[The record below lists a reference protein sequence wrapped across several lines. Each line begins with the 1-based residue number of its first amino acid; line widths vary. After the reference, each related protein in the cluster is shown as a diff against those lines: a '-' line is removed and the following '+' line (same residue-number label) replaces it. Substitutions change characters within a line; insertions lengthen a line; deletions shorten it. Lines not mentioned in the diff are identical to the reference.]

1 MNERQC
7 TWVEEALKGAKR
19 PVSRAFDNGVTVF
32 IGISEEG
39 NRFFSF
45 QVADEGEGQSL
56 NKRLGGIYAFD
67 LRHATGKTT
76 YHVSCT
82 DVDLLDAFTPFAE
95 SVIAAA
101 TEIGDASSILG
112 LLESELLKWEQLF
125 MKLQSNMLSR
135 EIIRGVYGELFVLH
149 EVLKRKHDVNF
160 VKAWIGPQ
168 GANQDFIG
176 PRCAIEVK
184 TSRATQ
190 PKIRIANELQLDD
203 AALDGLFLCVVHV
216 DESVVGGENIET
228 LVQKIEQQLIGHQDV
243 YTHFLTQLNNCKLP
257 RTEVQR
263 YSDFRFK
270 VLSCK
275 MYEAKDDFPRIH
287 RGTLANEAIFEVSYS
302 LSLSSISGFE
312 VEFDQAI
319 NSWYE

>member
-1 MNERQC
+1 MNERIT
-7 TWVEEALKGAKR
+7 TWVEKALKGANR
-19 PVSRAFDNGVTVF
+19 QVSIAFDNGVTVF
-32 IGISEEG
+32 VGISEEG

-45 QVADEGEGQSL
+45 QVADEGEVNSL

-67 LRHATGKTT
+67 VRHAAGKTT

-101 TEIGDASSILG
+101 SEISDASNILR
-112 LLESELLKWEQLF
+112 LLETELLKWEQLF
-125 MKLQSNMLSR
+125 MKLKSDMLSR
-135 EIIRGVYGELFVLH
+135 EIIRGLYGELFVLH
-149 EVLKRKHDVNF
+149 EVLSMTQDVNF
-160 VKAWIGPQ
+160 VKAWVGPQ

-203 AALDGLFLCVVHV
+203 ATLSSLFLGVVHV

-228 LVQKIEQQLIGHQDV
+228 IIQKIERHLDGQPDV
-243 YTHFLTQLNNCKLP
+243 LAHFMTQLSNSKLP
-257 RTEVQR
+257 RAEVQR
-263 YSDFRFK
+263 YADFTFK

-275 MYEAKDDFPRIH
+275 MYQVRDDFPRIH
-287 RGTLANEAIFEVSYS
+287 RGTLTNNAIFEVSYS
-302 LSLSSISGFE
+302 LSLSSISDYE
-312 VEFDQAI
+312 VEFNQAI